1 MRKNLKIPRI
11 LKINKIDGFKV
22 VCMFNNGELRMIDF
36 ESLFNEWNIS
46 ENDIEYPLLQ
56 DKEFKKIQLRNQ
68 TFSWNNIQIEL
79 ISENGKT
86 QKHPYEIDPIV
97 LFQHSKEVDVDEISK
112 YGSIIRRA
120 RQKAGLTQEEL
131 AERSGTSRFYI
142 SRLENNKTDVE
153 LSTFRKIVEAGL
165 GKHLKLVIE

>member
-36 ESLFNEWNIS
+36 ESLFNKWNIS
-46 ENDIEYPLLQ
+46 ENDVEYPLMQ
-56 DKEFKKIQLRNQ
+56 DKEFKKVQLRNY
-68 TFSWNNIQIEL
+68 TLSWKNIQVEL
-79 ISENGKT
+79 ISEDGKK
-86 QKHPYEIDPIV
+86 QKHPYEIDPVV
-97 LFQHSKEVDVDEISK
+97 LFQHSTQVDVDDISK
-112 YGSIIRRA
+112 YGSLIRRA

-165 GKHLKLVIE
+165 GKHLKLLIE